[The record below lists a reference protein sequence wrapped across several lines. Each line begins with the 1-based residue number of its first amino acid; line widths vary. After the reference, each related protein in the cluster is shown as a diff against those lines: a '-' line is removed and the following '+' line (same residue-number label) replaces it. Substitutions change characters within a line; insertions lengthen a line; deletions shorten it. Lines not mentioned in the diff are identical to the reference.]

1 MLFFC
6 QKIYFFHKPSK
17 FYPYFYPVKW
27 INIIL
32 SVYLIVLSSLP
43 CADTLV
49 SDATTPATEKVSQI
63 DDQSHEKGSD
73 LCPPF
78 CSCNCCAVQILSTTP
93 VISFSFNKPTLLI
106 KKPLSSYHSILTS
119 NFYGSI
125 WQPPQI
131 V

>member
-1 MLFFC
+1 
-6 QKIYFFHKPSK
+6 
-17 FYPYFYPVKW
+17 VKW

-49 SDATTPATEKVSQI
+49 NDTKTHTTVVAAKT
-63 DDQSHEKGSD
+63 DNQSHEKDSD

-78 CSCNCCAVQILSTTP
+78 CSCNCCAVQVLNAAP
-93 VISFSFNKPTLLI
+93 VITWTFNEETTLI

-125 WQPPQI
+125 WQPPQL